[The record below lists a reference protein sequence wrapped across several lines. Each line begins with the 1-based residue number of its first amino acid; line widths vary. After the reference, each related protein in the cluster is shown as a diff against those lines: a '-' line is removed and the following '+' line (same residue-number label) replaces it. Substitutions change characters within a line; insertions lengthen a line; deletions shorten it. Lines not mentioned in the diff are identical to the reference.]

1 MKARGTIIYFF
12 LMCSL
17 LNCYP
22 ESVYWRKIPQPIK
35 ESAENYIR
43 IELPGELSD
52 GEEKRKI
59 ETYWLWVWEEE
70 IGEWMDRFILITP
83 DRNLSQASLD
93 LFEQA
98 QFKSG
103 CELQF
108 RASGGKKR
116 YELKI
121 GEYPPVGLRAHEI
134 KEFELKPNQSLRI
147 KMIFVNRPF
156 PNPSSWVEARE
167 NARNKS
173 LRLKYSIEDSSLPNK
188 MELCKF

>member
-1 MKARGTIIYFF
+1 M
-12 LMCSL
+12 
-17 LNCYP
+17 
-22 ESVYWRKIPQPIK
+22 YWRKVPHPIK
-35 ESAENYIR
+35 ESSENYIR
-43 IELPGELSD
+43 IELPGELAD
-52 GEEKRKI
+52 GDERKKI

-93 LFEQA
+93 LSEQA

-116 YELKI
+116 YEMKI
-121 GEYPPVGLRAHEI
+121 GEYPPVGLRVHEI

-147 KMIFVNRPF
+147 KMIYVSRPF
-156 PNPSSWVEARE
+156 SNPSSWVEARE
-167 NARNKS
+167 NARHKS
-173 LRLKYSIEDSSLPNK
+173 LRLKYSIEDSALPNK